1 MIPGDQGGGGYQCQL
16 VNRAGCPI
24 LFAHFAKRVGD
35 GGSSVHPMN
44 EARLLARFR
53 FRQPAASQLLRW
65 DAGEIGFDI
74 ENGRSIEHVE
84 APDVQNGTLAAK
96 QLNDG

>member
-1 MIPGDQGGGGYQCQL
+1 
-16 VNRAGCPI
+16 
-24 LFAHFAKRVGD
+24 
-35 GGSSVHPMN
+35 MN

-84 APDVQNGTLAAK
+84 TPDCAERDPRGE